1 MNETHP
7 DKVKILFQQETGERK
22 LNAFSW
28 RYEEQPR
35 AVQIGRVVVGKTRW
49 CDVSGLA
56 GQNVVASGSRISSQ
70 IRRKVP
76 IRRRQLNGQENG
88 QSEPHGW
95 VSVDELMRG
104 TSRSYLSLNDLLSS
118 NNLIAIFKWLISH
131 FLKKIDGSVITWYSK
146 TKIIWTRVTI
156 TWLICALNFLLSSS
170 PYTVASSNS
179 FIPNNVLRL
188 KSLSNFIVFNTLE
201 LTKF

>member
-7 DKVKILFQQETGERK
+7 DKVKILFQEETGERK

-70 IRRKVP
+70 IGRKVP
-76 IRRRQLNGQENG
+76 IRRRQLNGQQN
-88 QSEPHGW
+88 
-95 VSVDELMRG
+95 DRNELHFQWSRAKLREIVGFLLTSFHKCNVYHAVILSGIVYLTVPWG
-104 TSRSYLSLNDLLSS
+104 THRLFRLTSLFDVQCLHKYLPL
-118 NNLIAIFKWLISH
+118 
-131 FLKKIDGSVITWYSK
+131 DGSAI
-146 TKIIWTRVTI
+146 
-156 TWLICALNFLLSSS
+156 
-170 PYTVASSNS
+170 
-179 FIPNNVLRL
+179 
-188 KSLSNFIVFNTLE
+188 
-201 LTKF
+201 